1 MRNVQILLASCALGY
16 IDTLVYKKV
25 THMPEASIWLFLAA
39 VSTVVFA
46 ASIVK
51 ILKHEND

>member
-1 MRNVQILLASCALGY
+1 MRNIQILLVTSALGY
-16 IDTLVYKKV
+16 IDTLVYKK
-25 THMPEASIWLFLAA
+25 TINMPEAPVWLFLAA

-51 ILKHEND
+51 ILKHD